1 MIQSTLNS
9 FYLQSSFL
17 IKQEIKSAEAMQG
30 IFEQALASTERR
42 LEKQHQMTSWLL
54 EKKPVFEMVQNDLVK
69 KSAKQFLDRLG
80 LEAKKLEAKEKIAFH
95 LDLAIDEINPSYL
108 QDFYDLYSKIEKVHQ
123 VVAFCFEHFQDP
135 IPSSTRALANKI
147 LSGQLEAVEVDE
159 TLISQTRHSKVSKL
173 LFLGDKVIKKSYLGQ
188 QSLLMQQKEVQFL
201 LKFQHPQIPRLL
213 HTTEGHVYMTLIEG
227 EALCDINL
235 NINQFFSLFTSL
247 ASLLQ
252 TLHTFGFSHGD
263 LFDANVLVS
272 LEDSMPYLIDFA
284 DSEENDKETIYAD
297 ISCFS
302 DLLCD
307 YSDQIKGEISKEL
320 FQDLQSLSRYCKMN
334 KKDEELFSYI
344 IASLNETREIHEEEI
359 RMKRS
364 RTDESSS

>member
-1 MIQSTLNS
+1 
-9 FYLQSSFL
+9 
-17 IKQEIKSAEAMQG
+17 
-30 IFEQALASTERR
+30 
-42 LEKQHQMTSWLL
+42 MTSWLL
-54 EKKPVFEMVQNDLVK
+54 EKKPVVEMIQNDLAK

-80 LEAKKLEAKEKIAFH
+80 LDPKKLDVKEKIAFH
-95 LDLAIDEINPSYL
+95 LDLAIDEISTAYL
-108 QDFYDLYSKIEKVHQ
+108 QDFYDLYSKIEKVRQ

-135 IPSSTRALANKI
+135 IPAFTRALANKI
-147 LSGQLEAVEVDE
+147 LSGQVEEIELDE

-188 QSLLMQQKEVQFL
+188 DSFLMQQKEVQIL

-213 HTTEGHVYMTLIEG
+213 HTTEGHVYMTLIE
-227 EALCDINL
+227 AKPLCDIEL
-235 NINQFFSLFTSL
+235 NINQFFSLFMSL

-252 TLHTFGFSHGD
+252 TLHAFGFSHGD
-263 LFDANVLVS
+263 LFHGNVLVS
-272 LEDSMPYLIDFA
+272 LEDSTPYLIDFA
-284 DSEENDKETIYAD
+284 DSSENDQESIYAD

-307 YSDQIKGEISKEL
+307 WSEQIKGEISKEL

-334 KKDEELFSYI
+334 KDDEELFSYI
-344 IASLNETREIHEEEI
+344 IGSLNETREIHEEEI
-359 RMKRS
+359 LMKRS